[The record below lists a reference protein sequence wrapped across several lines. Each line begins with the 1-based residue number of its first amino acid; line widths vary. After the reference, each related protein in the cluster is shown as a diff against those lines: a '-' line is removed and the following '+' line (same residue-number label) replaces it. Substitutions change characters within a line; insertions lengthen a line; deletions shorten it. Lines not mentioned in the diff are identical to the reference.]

1 MGKDKI
7 VMEALLGDQLLSE
20 PSQAGSRVD
29 DDDFVVFCPDLDTG
43 GVAAVLHVFRP

>member
-20 PSQAGSRVD
+20 PAQACSRID